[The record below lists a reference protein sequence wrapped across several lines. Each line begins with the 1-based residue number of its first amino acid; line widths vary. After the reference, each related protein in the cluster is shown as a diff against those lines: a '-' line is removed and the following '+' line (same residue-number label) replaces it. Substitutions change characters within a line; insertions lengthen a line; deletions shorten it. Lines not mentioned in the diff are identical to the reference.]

1 MAKVALLI
9 GVSEYEPGLN
19 SLPSAVKDVEA
30 MQRVLVN
37 PEMGGFAMAD
47 ITGLKNSQR
56 QEIEDAIYHLF
67 SNRQKDDLL
76 LFYFSGHGIKDDK
89 RKLYLSTR
97 VPFQERRPQPLMLE
111 KAYLE

>member
-19 SLPSAVKDVEA
+19 SLPGAVKDVEA

-47 ITGLKNSQR
+47 ITVLKNSQR

-76 LFYFSGHGIKDDK
+76 LFYGYLKSLIYYCFFLILG
-89 RKLYLSTR
+89 KLTICGKLVEKLKYFSTR
-97 VPFQERRPQPLMLE
+97 
-111 KAYLE
+111 